1 VVDLPSALQGMRLI
15 MEQGEGDGGGI
26 YDNEREL
33 AHYFRFEELSLG
45 RYYQPGDTSGNPT
58 GPTFT
63 VDWDGAYPI
72 KPNLKL
78 ADIPAG
84 SELYKAALS
93 FNQQYA
99 GFLKL
104 LTDAFNGKPQ
114 LLLEAVPRMFEF
126 RNLMGEL
133 IRNPLPGS
141 GGLNA
146 MPTFEVDIAVEQEP
160 ATNEEVDA

>member
-1 VVDLPSALQGMRLI
+1 MKIGCATLLALATTRYAAAGSNIGPYKSCRVWQKKSPYQR
-15 MEQGEGDGGGI
+15 
-26 YDNEREL
+26 
-33 AHYFRFEELSLG
+33 FR
-45 RYYQPGDTSGNPT
+45 RYG
-58 GPTFT
+58 
-63 VDWDGAYPI
+63 
-72 KPNLKL
+72 L

-84 SELYKAALS
+84 SQLYKAALS

-104 LTDAFNGKPQ
+104 LTDAFNGQPQ
-114 LLLEAVPRMFEF
+114 LLLEAVPKMFEF

-146 MPTFEVDIAVEQEP
+146 MPTFEVDIAVEHEP